1 MEHKG
6 NRLLF
11 AGNPKLNWVVEY
23 QGKIGKENVYTTR
36 KDRYIDSI
44 HEVLHGNVPT
54 YSYS

>member
-36 KDRYIDSI
+36 KDRFFDSI